1 MTGRHAVDARDE
13 QAGRRMRT
21 TAVANNK
28 GGTGKTTTSVNL
40 AAIAA
45 SMGYR
50 TVLVDLDDQGSA
62 TKWLG
67 HSPANTDLVEV
78 FRDDRPLDDVIRS
91 TAVDRLELV
100 RASAE
105 LADADRQFGGEAG
118 VQQALL
124 DALERATPRDFV
136 VIDCPGNLGLLT
148 IMGLAAAD
156 DVLIPLA
163 AGAMELDELP
173 KLTRLI
179 DKVRRRLNADLRIS
193 GVLPCRVS
201 MYGKHTS
208 KVVADVLDTLREHF
222 PNELLSTVIHESTR
236 HGEAFSAQQP
246 INWYDPGG
254 TGDREYR
261 AAVAELLV
269 PRAVEVAAHA

>member
-1 MTGRHAVDARDE
+1 
-13 QAGRRMRT
+13 MRT

-28 GGTGKTTTSVNL
+28 GGTGKTTTSVNV

-45 SMGYR
+45 TMGYR

-78 FRDDRPLDDVIRS
+78 FGEDRPLDGVIVP
-91 TAVDRLELV
+91 TAFDRLELV
-100 RASAE
+100 RASSE

-118 VQQALL
+118 VQHVLRA
-124 DALERATPRDFV
+124 ALEKSTQRDFV
-136 VIDCPGNLGLLT
+136 VIDCPGDLGLLT

-163 AGAMELDELP
+163 AGAMELEELP
-173 KLTRLI
+173 KLTQLI
-179 DKVRRRLNADLRIS
+179 AKVQRRLNERLRIS

-208 KVVADVLDTLREHF
+208 RVVTDVLATLREHF
-222 PNELLSTVIHESTR
+222 PDTLLETVIHESTR

-246 INWYDPGG
+246 ICWYEPGG
-254 TGDREYR
+254 TGDLEYR
-261 AAVAELLV
+261 AAVSEVLAARVE
-269 PRAVEVAAHA
+269 EVARG

>member
-1 MTGRHAVDARDE
+1 MTGRHASDVRNE

-28 GGTGKTTTSVNL
+28 GGTGKTTTSVNV

-45 SMGYR
+45 IMGYR

-67 HSPANTDLVEV
+67 HTPANTDLVEV
-78 FRDDRPLDDVIRS
+78 FRDDRPLDDVIVP
-91 TAVDRLELV
+91 TAFDRLELV
-100 RASAE
+100 RASSE

-118 VQQALL
+118 VQHALL
-124 DALERATPRDFV
+124 AALEKATKRDLV
-136 VIDCPGNLGLLT
+136 VIDCPGDLGLLT

-173 KLTRLI
+173 KLTQLI
-179 DKVRRRLNADLRIS
+179 AKVQRRLNARLQIS
-193 GVLPCRVS
+193 GVLPCRVA
-201 MYGKHTS
+201 MYGNHTS
-208 KVVADVLDTLREHF
+208 RVASDVLATLREHF
-222 PNELLSTVIHESTR
+222 PDALLDTVIHESTR

-246 INWYDPGG
+246 ISWYDPGG

-261 AAVAELLV
+261 AAVAELLA
-269 PRAVEVAAHA
+269 PRVAEVTRG

>member
-1 MTGRHAVDARDE
+1 MASKHAVLGYGDPTM
-13 QAGRRMRT
+13 GRMRT

-28 GGTGKTTTSVNL
+28 GGTGKTTTAVNV

-45 SMGYR
+45 SIGYR
-50 TVLVDLDDQGSA
+50 TLLVDLDDQGSA

-67 HSPANTDLVEV
+67 HSPANADLVDMLRE
-78 FRDDRPLDDVIRS
+78 DRPLDDIAMT
-91 TAVDRLELV
+91 TAFNRLELV

-118 VQQALL
+118 VQHALML
-124 DALERATPRDFV
+124 ALEHATPRDFV
-136 VIDCPGNLGLLT
+136 VIDCPGDLGLLT

-173 KLTRLI
+173 KLTQLI
-179 DKVRRRLNADLRIS
+179 DKVARRLNPRLHIS
-193 GVLPCRVS
+193 GVLPCRVA
-201 MYGKHTS
+201 MYGNHTTR
-208 KVVADVLDTLREHF
+208 VVADVLDTLRAHF
-222 PNELLSTVIHESTR
+222 SKELMSTVIHESTR

-246 INWYDPGG
+246 INEFDPGG
-254 TGDREYR
+254 SGDREYR
-261 AAVAELLV
+261 AAVEELLA
-269 PRAVEVAAHA
+269 PKLAMSHG